1 MGWGRSGPTLERI
14 FSIETAST
22 EALKP
27 GRTPAVSGT
36 EEGFVLME
44 GS

>member
-1 MGWGRSGPTLERI
+1 MD
-14 FSIETAST
+14 TAST

-27 GRTPAVSGT
+27 GRTPVVSGT

-44 GS
+44 GSQRERLG

>member
-1 MGWGRSGPTLERI
+1 MD
-14 FSIETAST
+14 TAST

-27 GRTPAVSGT
+27 GRMPAVSGT

-44 GS
+44 GSQ